1 VNKEE
6 LQKEVKDLTK
16 EKVCT
21 ESEEAKKTD
30 DVASEEVKKEDAK
43 AEEKKEEKQEEKK
56 ENNSSQQGKKGPR
69 KKTDKAKERIDELED
84 KLKRQLAEFE
94 NFRKRTELEKTARFD
109 MGAKSVLEKVL
120 PVVDNFERGLN
131 GVAEDKEEDS
141 FVSGMNKVYKQLMT
155 ELETI
160 GVEPIVA
167 IGEEFNPELHNAVM
181 QVESEEYEAGII
193 AQELLKGYKYKG
205 MVLRHSMVA
214 VVN

>member
-1 VNKEE
+1 MNKEE

-21 ESEEAKKTD
+21 ESEEAKKKD
-30 DVASEEVKKEDAK
+30 DGASEEAKKEDVK
-43 AEEKKEEKQEEKK
+43 SEEKK

-181 QVESEEYEAGII
+181 QVESEEYETGII